1 MKNLFLTLAF
11 VLITA
16 LSFANINLSNSTQE
30 KAEKTEKVEEVDG
43 SIEVTLSC
51 GISGT
56 LSWTGNPSTSEILD
70 AIQYFDDLLC

>member
-11 VLITA
+11 VLVTS
-16 LSFANINLSNSTQE
+16 LSFANTNSIKSTQE
-30 KAEKTEKVEEVDG
+30 MVEEVDG

-56 LSWTGNPSTSEILD
+56 LSWEGDASTSDIID
-70 AIQYFDDLLC
+70 AVQYFDDLLC